1 MIHSSNPIAGCSSD
15 VREEIFGEHDVNA
28 ASASAAL
35 DEAAVFA
42 RPFFGAPSI
51 RVGSSPI
58 EQRHES
64 SAIPQLSE
72 ADAHALYQ
80 FDQACVAL
88 LQEDLSLLGFAF
100 TVIETVQSFL
110 DDCDIKS
117 PVSLEERLDEDQRW
131 RSLMLSIA
139 GDSIKQKLSE
149 AVRDMELDLARDRIS
164 WMLDGGRTY

>member
-28 ASASAAL
+28 ASISAAL

-51 RVGSSPI
+51 RVRSFD
-58 EQRHES
+58 S
-64 SAIPQLSE
+64 SAIPRLSE

-80 FDQACVAL
+80 FDQPCVAL

-139 GDSIKQKLSE
+139 GDPVKQKLSE

>member
-1 MIHSSNPIAGCSSD
+1 MTHSSNPIAGYSSD
-15 VREEIFGEHDVNA
+15 AREEIFGAHDVDA
-28 ASASAAL
+28 ASISAAP
-35 DEAAVFA
+35 DEAVFFA

-51 RVGSSPI
+51 RVGSLPI
-58 EQRHES
+58 AQRRES
-64 SAIPQLSE
+64 SAIPRLSE

-80 FDQACVAL
+80 FDQACVVL

-110 DDCDIKS
+110 DDCDIQS

-131 RSLMLSIA
+131 CSLVLSIT
-139 GDSIKQKLSE
+139 GDPIKQKLCE